1 MLKKKHDAEQ
11 PDSVVENYLK
21 QVLAKG
27 REPKFTLLDREYNH
41 VDELQIGGKFSFDGS
56 QRHDAVYIFGHKLYY
71 IDYDANQMQPRDR
84 IPLAERHYDGK
95 MYVDPSNGNSYDKN
109 NYRLVEQSQII
120 RFHNN
125 LYYPDSSKSKLD
137 FSKKKTANNQFFEI
151 NGVIYEKKDSFFIDV
166 RNPDKIYTEEGVRLR
181 QLNNHQAIAL
191 YPQKQENIDKFS
203 RTPGPENV
211 TADPTKTEL
220 KVDTSNRAFY
230 VQITDPSLY
239 NPGSQAKAI
248 TVDLNITHPETGA
261 TEKHQITLHLE
272 ENNPN
277 VPPATYRSDLLL
289 LTNYNH
295 ANGRQLAAEPGSE
308 ISVTYTSHI
317 PSTREENG
325 TTISESK
332 TVTAPVGKVP
342 VEKVL
347 ELDIFI
353 VVDDDIDNKNAPKE
367 NALKEQQ
374 ALAQI
379 EYAKKEWALAGV
391 QIKVN
396 GPFYIDKSRVYSS
409 AETFADP
416 EMIAAIAD
424 EQHPASKDTLGKP
437 THFKMIVGA
446 GSDAIAYNSADATRL
461 AVAAN
466 TLFIDSEKRLEF
478 DQEIGAGL
486 AAKDGA
492 SRILTEMLVEPILGY
507 NKVEINGKL
516 TKELAETAKKSS
528 LMTTPPA
535 ETQSQKT
542 TPALTP

>member
-11 PDSVVENYLK
+11 PDLVVENYLK

-27 REPKFTLLDREYNH
+27 RDPKFTLLDREYNH
-41 VDELQIGGKFSFDGS
+41 VDKLQIGGKFSFDGS

-71 IDYDANQMQPRDR
+71 IDYDASQMQPRDR

-220 KVDTSNRAFY
+220 KIDTSNRAFY

-277 VPPATYRSDLLL
+277 VPPGTYRSDLLL

-317 PSTREENG
+317 PSTRVENG
-325 TTISESK
+325 VTISESK
-332 TVTAPVGKVP
+332 TITAPLGKVP

-347 ELDIFI
+347 ELDVFV
-353 VVDDDIDNKNAPKE
+353 VVDDDINNNNASQE
-367 NALKEQQ
+367 NTLKERQ
-374 ALAQI
+374 ALFNAH
-379 EYAKKEWALAGV
+379 YLKKEMALAEV
-391 QIKVN
+391 QVKIN
-396 GPFYIDKSRVYSS
+396 GPFLVNKSLVYEGGSQ
-409 AETFADP
+409 TFVDS
-416 EMIAAIAD
+416 EMTAAIAD
-424 EQHPASKDTLGKP
+424 NQHPSPKDTLGRP
-437 THFKMIVGA
+437 THLRMIVGA
-446 GSDAIAYNSADATRL
+446 ENHRTYYNEKPYPPKLPVAT
-461 AVAAN
+461 N
-466 TLFIDSEKRLEF
+466 TFFIDNENGKMTLDNPRETLE
-478 DQEIGAGL
+478 
-486 AAKDGA
+486 
-492 SRILTEMLVEPILGY
+492 STMRILVEPQFKKT
-507 NKVEINGKL
+507 NTDEL
-516 TKELAETAKKSS
+516 TIHGLTPELANTAKKSS